1 MNYPQNKEIG
11 TSLHGHVFAAIDADV
26 DLTNVTFASARFAG
40 QPCRQIEIAGTGA
53 LAVILASGK
62 ELTLPAMPQGH
73 KWLFAVKT
81 IVDSG
86 TTATDIVVSW

>member
-11 TSLHGHVFAAIDADV
+11 TSFHGHVFASIGADT
-26 DLTNVTFASARFAG
+26 DLTSATFASDRFAG
-40 QPCRQIEIAGTGA
+40 QPCRQIEISGSGT

-62 ELTLPAMPQGH
+62 ALTLPAMPQGH

-81 IVDSG
+81 IVNTG
-86 TTATDIVVSW
+86 TTATDVVVSW